1 MQVLKLIITFSHKGK
16 MTYSVLCGA
25 SVLKAPDSTLLIVT
39 VWPPVVVL
47 VEVIVGPSAEILLN
61 DMAMLETVW

>member
-1 MQVLKLIITFSHKGK
+1 
-16 MTYSVLCGA
+16 MTYSVLRGA
-25 SVLKAPDSTLLIVT
+25 SVLKAPVSTLLIVT

-47 VEVIVGPSAEILLN
+47 VEVIVGSSSEILLN